1 MREVIYLDFLPHGGP
16 GIPDVVS
23 HLVTQKSL
31 DMLRLDP
38 VGVFALDWL
47 PGGVVEPGPSHDLQA
62 GARPVDGVALPLLE
76 IYLVYST
83 SNYDKEVSLV
93 SDQFLG
99 SEVSLALF
107 ALSS

>member
-1 MREVIYLDFLPHGGP
+1 MIYLDFLPHGGP
-16 GIPDVVS
+16 GVPHVVS
-23 HLVTQKSL
+23 HFVTEKPL

-38 VGVFALDWL
+38 VRVLALHRL
-47 PGGVVEPGPSHDLQA
+47 PRGVVEPGPSHDLQA
-62 GARPVDGVALPLLE
+62 GTRPVDGVTLPLLE

-83 SNYDKEVSLV
+83 SNYDKEISFV

-99 SEVSLALF
+99 SKVSLALF